1 MVLAHRSDVIVLAS
15 GIESQVSSRC
25 VVLGEPAGG
34 RAAMTASLDRMA
46 AVRAAVERVE
56 PGMTIGLGSGRA
68 VFALC
73 DALGSRWGDS
83 PPIRA
88 AVASGRTR
96 ARAIAAGL
104 PLVELDGTVL
114 LDLAL
119 DGADEITND
128 LRLIKGGG
136 AALLREKLVVAAAR
150 RFVVVAEISKLVDRL
165 GANFPLPVEV
175 VRFAWGDTRRR
186 LLDLVGGAELR
197 RTPEGQPLITEEGHY
212 LLDCSIPAGADPAD
226 LAEALDHTVGVVE
239 HGFFLDQADEAVL
252 GRPDG
257 SVTVLTR
264 S

>member
-1 MVLAHRSDVIVLAS
+1 V
-15 GIESQVSSRC
+15 
-25 VVLGEPAGG
+25 
-34 RAAMTASLDRMA
+34 TALDRMA
-46 AVRAAVERVE
+46 AVRAAVEQVE

-73 DALGSRWGDS
+73 DALGSRWGDP

-104 PLVELDGTVL
+104 PLVELDGSIL

-119 DGADEITND
+119 DGADEVTRD

-136 AALLREKLVVAAAR
+136 AALLREKLVIAAAR
-150 RFVVVAEISKLVDRL
+150 RFLVVAETAKLVDRL
-165 GANFPLPVEV
+165 GQTFRLPVEV

-186 LLDLVGGAELR
+186 LLDLVDGAELR
-197 RTPEGQPLITEEGHY
+197 RTPEGQPVITEESHY
-212 LLDCSIPAGADPAD
+212 LLDCDIPPDADVAA
-226 LAEALDHTVGVVE
+226 LAAALDATVGVVE
-239 HGFFLDQADEAVL
+239 HGLFLDQADEAIL
-252 GRPDG
+252 GEPDG
-257 SVTVLTR
+257 AVTVLTR